1 LFCPECMDKVKE
13 FLPDEN
19 EEAWST

>member
-1 LFCPECMDKVKE
+1 LFCPECIDKVKE

-19 EEAWST
+19 EETWSA